1 MKKYF
6 LILIGLPL
14 LFIGCKNEEV
24 KKDEKFVPVK
34 VFKVKPDNI
43 GNYLRATGSV
53 IAGEDVM
60 IYSKITEKVENIF
73 VKPGDK
79 VSIGQTLAVQYNAV
93 LKQSVEA
100 AENAVRTAEIQLK
113 MLQQDF
119 NRMHSLFEQKAISPQ
134 QFEQSKTQLESAQIA
149 FESAKVQLQQAKEQ
163 YENSF
168 IKSSI
173 NGIVASINIEK
184 NHMLAAGVPVI
195 QVVSGGSMK
204 AKVKIPSTEISSIRK
219 GQKVKVNFPSI
230 PDKTFDAAISEID
243 FALDQISK
251 SLEIEVTLHNV
262 DYRIKSGMFAE
273 FNIETFSKTNAI
285 IIPESVVQSR
295 TEIQIDRETGLQKPF
310 KKYFVFIIKNGKA
323 ELTEIE
329 IGINNDGRIE
339 VQKGLKAEDVI
350 VVVGQNIVKTG
361 DKVKIID

>member
-79 VSIGQTLAVQYNAV
+79 VSIGQTLAVQYNEV

-149 FESAKVQLQQAKEQ
+149 FESAKVQLKQAKEQ
-163 YENSF
+163 YGNSF

-184 NHMLAAGVPVI
+184 NHI

-230 PDKTFDAAISEID
+230 PDKTFDATISEID
-243 FALDQISK
+243 FAVDQISK

-285 IIPESVVQSR
+285 IIPESAVQSR
-295 TEIQIDRETGLQKPF
+295 TEIQIDRETGLQKPI
-310 KKYFVFIIKNGKA
+310 KKYFVFLIKNGKA